1 MAATLSLA
9 AATASQ
15 FHELDLPHRSCS
27 RERRREKKKGEAEK
41 DARVRKKKKE
51 RKKEEEKSLLWV
63 SVWGSQSIE
72 KY

>member
-1 MAATLSLA
+1 MQES
-9 AATASQ
+9 
-15 FHELDLPHRSCS
+15 
-27 RERRREKKKGEAEK
+27 G
-41 DARVRKKKKE
+41 KKKKE